1 MNDVKNSSSEND
13 TDVELIGS
21 SAKNDENENF
31 WAPIQIRT
39 LAPNLNFQFGTVLK
53 SWIGSEIILKEPNRI
68 MQDNRMLDR

>member
-1 MNDVKNSSSEND
+1 MNDVKNRSSEND

>member
-21 SAKNDENENF
+21 FAKNDENKNF

>member
-1 MNDVKNSSSEND
+1 MNDVKNASSEND

-39 LAPNLNFQFGTVLK
+39 LAPNMNFQFGTVLK

-68 MQDNRMLDR
+68 MQDNLMLDR

>member
-39 LAPNLNFQFGTVLK
+39 LAPNLNFQFGTVLNLELEAK
-53 SWIGSEIILKEPNRI
+53 
-68 MQDNRMLDR
+68 

>member
-31 WAPIQIRT
+31 
-39 LAPNLNFQFGTVLK
+39 
-53 SWIGSEIILKEPNRI
+53 
-68 MQDNRMLDR
+68 

>member
-1 MNDVKNSSSEND
+1 MNDVKNASSEND

>member
-21 SAKNDENENF
+21 SAKNDENEKF

>member
-1 MNDVKNSSSEND
+1 MNDVKNRSSENE